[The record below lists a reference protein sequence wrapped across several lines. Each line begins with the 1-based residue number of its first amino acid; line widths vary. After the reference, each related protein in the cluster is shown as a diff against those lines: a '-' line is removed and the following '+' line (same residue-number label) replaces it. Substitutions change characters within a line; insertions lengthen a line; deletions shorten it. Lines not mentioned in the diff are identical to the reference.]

1 MKNKLGFA
9 LCLLLAAVFTG
20 CKEDEEGKHHFSNQ
34 VFISATSFTD
44 DVFIKRDNL
53 DVTREESCD
62 VTVAMA
68 QPRERDITV
77 TFAEAPGLSLI
88 HILLSLS
95 MIGTTDGFLSDKS
108 IR

>member
-44 DVFIKRDNL
+44 
-53 DVTREESCD
+53 VTIS
-62 VTVAMA
+62 V
-68 QPRERDITV
+68 
-77 TFAEAPGLSLI
+77 
-88 HILLSLS
+88 ILKKIYSYS
-95 MIGTTDGFLSDKS
+95 MMTQI
-108 IR
+108 IPIVQH